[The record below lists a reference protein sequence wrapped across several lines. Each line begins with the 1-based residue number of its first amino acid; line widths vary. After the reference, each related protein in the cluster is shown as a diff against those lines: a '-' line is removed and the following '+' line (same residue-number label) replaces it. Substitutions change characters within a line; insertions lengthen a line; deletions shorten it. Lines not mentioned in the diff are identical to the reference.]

1 MNEFIKLILSLS
13 LSGSLLILLL
23 ILLRPVYRNRL
34 SKNWQYYIWLVVIL
48 RLLLPVTPETSLMG
62 TLFSVQEQRSA
73 DNLTVPETA
82 MEQAETFYGAADTG
96 SAVTDRHDVG
106 NTTAENNSPAAA
118 FSPDTATDHESIG
131 RVLFLLWL
139 VVTLLLFVRKLT
151 VYQSFVKYVDA
162 GSRPL
167 EDIGLLE
174 RFGLIMEQHQ
184 IKGFVDLRINSL
196 VSSPLLVGFLH
207 PRIILP
213 HTDLSESDFY
223 YTALH
228 ELTHYRR
235 RDMFYKW
242 LVQITVC
249 LHWFNPFVYL
259 MCRETNRLC
268 ELSCDERVID
278 SIPEDA
284 RKSYGTTLVNAV
296 GAGGS
301 YKDTLASVTLNES
314 KELLKG
320 RLDAIMKYKK
330 LSKLMRYATLFI
342 TGILIGSA
350 VVLGAYA
357 APSGRPDN
365 GTGTAPDGGAVP
377 DAAKTGDSSDNT
389 ASTTNSLPDYH
400 IQYEDDGIY
409 YIYVDGAE
417 DSDKPLSNVSNG
429 FHKLVFVW
437 KDRYTTFGTFRP
449 KDMSG
454 LVRHIETQ
462 CRTLLDNGQITQ
474 EDMNLFLQAAKEIQD
489 SYKDLETQTY
499 TAYHFNVLGPYYQKP
514 YIIELGYGQQTLSRN
529 DYRSMTVTLSDQSNM
544 PVYYKAEYEQAL
556 SDKETLYAVTAA
568 LERMLA
574 RTNADDAE
582 YAVIINMEYVGD
594 ADLSSLA
601 AKYYPEEDPTL
612 FTSLFREL
620 DNREKMQYLDRM
632 FEDDKID
639 FFCWC
644 IGEVE
649 TEQQKEAVAD
659 YALRAYQ
666 NDNIDFFAALIGM
679 IDTESQMQWQAQC
692 KGDGKDDYFW
702 LFPDNNTDDYE
713 DFDDFNDFNDFDA
726 FNDFNDFNDHGSDSY
741 YLGDYLE
748 DRGLLRE
755 YNENGIVTIKDAYY
769 YQNARVRILMDV
781 RTDGSFENFDY
792 NDQGTVDLR
801 LVRNQNN
808 EIARVEYLS
817 AEESAEIIEDLYDTL
832 DGTADEN
839 ITPRS
844 PSSPVVDV
852 TRVTRDEVSEKIRNA
867 LDTCETGK
875 WYVIES
881 DGSEYIYYKGLP
893 NTYAYE
899 PQIDGS
905 ENGDLIT
912 VNIMDIKS
920 TSPLLS
926 GRKATGDYVLLAFSY
941 SPSYPDT
948 ACELSI
954 RYNHIPVTY
963 TRSQADQA

>member
-62 TLFSVQEQRSA
+62 ILFSIQEQRAA

-184 IKGFVDLRINSL
+184 IKGSVDLRINSL

-259 MCRETNRLC
+259 MRRETNRLC

-296 GAGGS
+296 GTGGS
-301 YKDTLASVTLNES
+301 YKDALASVTLNES

-389 ASTTNSLPDYH
+389 ASTTNSLTDYH

-449 KDMSG
+449 KDMSD

-529 DYRSMTVTLSDQSNM
+529 DYRSM
-544 PVYYKAEYEQAL
+544 
-556 SDKETLYAVTAA
+556 
-568 LERMLA
+568 
-574 RTNADDAE
+574 
-582 YAVIINMEYVGD
+582 
-594 ADLSSLA
+594 
-601 AKYYPEEDPTL
+601 
-612 FTSLFREL
+612 
-620 DNREKMQYLDRM
+620 
-632 FEDDKID
+632 
-639 FFCWC
+639 
-644 IGEVE
+644 
-649 TEQQKEAVAD
+649 
-659 YALRAYQ
+659 
-666 NDNIDFFAALIGM
+666 
-679 IDTESQMQWQAQC
+679 
-692 KGDGKDDYFW
+692 
-702 LFPDNNTDDYE
+702 
-713 DFDDFNDFNDFDA
+713 
-726 FNDFNDFNDHGSDSY
+726 
-741 YLGDYLE
+741 
-748 DRGLLRE
+748 
-755 YNENGIVTIKDAYY
+755 
-769 YQNARVRILMDV
+769 
-781 RTDGSFENFDY
+781 
-792 NDQGTVDLR
+792 
-801 LVRNQNN
+801 
-808 EIARVEYLS
+808 S
-817 AEESAEIIEDLYDTL
+817 A
-832 DGTADEN
+832 
-839 ITPRS
+839 
-844 PSSPVVDV
+844 
-852 TRVTRDEVSEKIRNA
+852 
-867 LDTCETGK
+867 
-875 WYVIES
+875 
-881 DGSEYIYYKGLP
+881 
-893 NTYAYE
+893 
-899 PQIDGS
+899 
-905 ENGDLIT
+905 
-912 VNIMDIKS
+912 
-920 TSPLLS
+920 SPLLS
-926 GRKATGDYVLLAFSY
+926 GRKVAGDYVLLAFSY